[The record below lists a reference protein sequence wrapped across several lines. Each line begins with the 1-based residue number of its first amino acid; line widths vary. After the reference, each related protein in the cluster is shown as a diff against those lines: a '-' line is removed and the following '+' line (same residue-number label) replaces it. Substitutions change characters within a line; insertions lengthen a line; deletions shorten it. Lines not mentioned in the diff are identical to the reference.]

1 VVLLMTRE
9 EAPLL
14 PCCPKSSQNFSM

>member
-14 PCCPKSSQNFSM
+14 PCWPKSSQNFSM